1 MVGAVVA
8 NAAQLQRVTA
18 EPEFDALRLTLEVT
32 GPAVYRYSLLENPDR
47 LVVELTDT
55 EAAASFTTEPA
66 HVTPVSYLRQ
76 ARNGKN
82 LKLVFDLTAS
92 VLVKTYKL
100 KGDAQKPSRI
110 VLELAG
116 FKPAAKAANSTAAA
130 LPVATKETA
139 DAQEPSAGKRPA
151 VGSDKGAQEN
161 ESVGNKAP
169 VGKELSD
176 KNPSSKEQVDKN
188 PANSKEPSGKQDQ
201 KDPAKTAVSNQ
212 LEAAK
217 SRVDSASKNPAK
229 PAEEDVKP
237 NNQDKKSAKTGPNE
251 DLVMPPVTGDPFKP
265 AEAENKPGQESHA
278 PIRGRKIIVALDAG
292 HGGKDT
298 GAVGPKG
305 VREKD
310 VVLAITRELA
320 SLLNQDGRYKVVMTR
335 SGDQFIPLK
344 SRRDKARKLKADVF
358 ISIHADAFMSP
369 QARGASVFALSQ
381 RGATSEMARFLADH
395 ENSSDLLASVG
406 GVSLDDKDEVLAGV
420 LVDLSMTATLAN
432 SLDLAGRV
440 LKELGRM
447 AQLHNRQVE
456 QAGFVVLKSPDVPSI
471 LVETGFISNPEE
483 AAALNTP
490 AYRQKIAR
498 AIYAG
503 VRSYFSTQGTQTSGV
518 DSAPA
523 ETPAPVKTPA
533 PVITTVRP
541 DTPKID
547 NRVRPAPDKK
557 PLATKPQGAG
567 GDKPVAA
574 KKTQNHRVVS
584 GDTLERIARKY
595 GVSQKAIMQ
604 ANGMNNPTVK
614 RDQTLII
621 PVP

>member
-1 MVGAVVA
+1 MLILWGALA

-18 EPEFDALRLTLEVT
+18 EPEFDLLRLTLEVT

-55 EAAASFTTEPA
+55 EAAAGFSAELA
-66 HVTPVSYLRQ
+66 QVTPVSHLRQ

-92 VLVKTYKL
+92 VLVKTYKF

-116 FKPAAKAANSTAAA
+116 FKPAVKASNSQARPAE
-130 LPVATKETA
+130 PIEMA
-139 DAQEPSAGKRPA
+139 DAQESSVAKGPA
-151 VGSDKGAQEN
+151 AAIIKEAQDKDL
-161 ESVGNKAP
+161 VGNKAP
-169 VGKELSD
+169 D
-176 KNPSSKEQVDKN
+176 KNPPTPKEH
-188 PANSKEPSGKQDQ
+188 SGKHDAQ
-201 KDPAKTAVSNQ
+201 KDPVKTAASDKS
-212 LEAAK
+212 EAVKIPA
-217 SRVDSASKNPAK
+217 DSTVKNPAK

-237 NNQDKKSAKTGPNE
+237 ANAQDKKSPKTGPNA
-251 DLVMPPVTGDPFKP
+251 DLVMPPVAGDPFKA
-265 AEAENKPGQESHA
+265 AESDNKPGQESHA

-320 SLLNQDGRYKVVMTR
+320 SLLNQDGRYKVVVTR

-358 ISIHADAFMSP
+358 ISIHADAFVSP

-395 ENSSDLLASVG
+395 ENSSDLLGSVG

-432 SLDLAGRV
+432 SLDLGGRV

-447 AQLHNRQVE
+447 AQLHNRSVE

-471 LVETGFISNPEE
+471 LVETGFISNPQE

-503 VRSYFSTQGTQTSGV
+503 VRSYFSTQGTQVSSESPP
-518 DSAPA
+518 DNAPT
-523 ETPAPVKTPA
+523 ETPVSKTS
-533 PVITTVRP
+533 VRP

-547 NRVRPAPDKK
+547 TRVRPAQAEPKK
-557 PLATKPQGAG
+557 PASVTKPSGDAKSLG
-567 GDKPVAA
+567 GKA
-574 KKTQNHRVVS
+574 QNHRVVA
-584 GDTLERIARKY
+584 GDTLEKIARKY
-595 GVSQKAIMQ
+595 GVSQKAVMQ
-604 ANGMNNPTVK
+604 ANGMRNATVK